1 MRLAIL
7 GRNLLLG
14 AAGFGLA
21 AASAPATPPSK
32 TQPPKT
38 EQSQPAT
45 PPVTGP
51 VAAHVPRPAIWL
63 LEDAD
68 TRIYLFGTTHIFER
82 GFRWRSER
90 LDSVIAEADELVM
103 ETVEEEG
110 AAAEEQML
118 AGMFLDKPVPILDRV
133 SPDRR
138 EALESLIAR
147 SGIPADMW
155 DSLETFAA
163 GFMMLAVQMNEA
175 TGGAPAAPDSRISG
189 AEVELTEI
197 FRARS
202 APISAVE
209 TTEAQLA
216 LFRDM
221 SREGQRDFLDMM
233 VDSSAMPFEESG
245 LTGDIQWATGNV
257 DAIENEFE
265 GMPREL
271 YDVLLTRRNR
281 NWTEWLQAR
290 LQRPGTVLFAVGVGH
305 LVGPD
310 SVQNML
316 AARGLTAR
324 RIE

>member
-7 GRNLLLG
+7 GRNLALG
-14 AAGFGLA
+14 VAGFGLA

-38 EQSQPAT
+38 EQSQPAAPA
-45 PPVTGP
+45 PPAA
-51 VAAHVPRPAIWL
+51 AAHVPRPAIWL

-90 LDSVIAEADELVM
+90 LDRVISEADELVM

-110 AAAEEQML
+110 TAAEEQMID
-118 AGMFLDKPVPILDRV
+118 GMFLDKPVPILDRI

-138 EALESLIAR
+138 EALEGLIAR
-147 SGIPADMW
+147 SGLPVEMW

-163 GFMMLAVQMNEA
+163 GFMMVAVQMNEA
-175 TGGAPAAPDSRISG
+175 TGGAPEAPDSRISG
-189 AEVELTEI
+189 AETELTEI

-209 TTEAQLA
+209 TAEAQMA
-216 LFRDM
+216 LFRAM

-245 LTGDIQWATGNV
+245 LTGDVQWATGNLG
-257 DAIENEFE
+257 AIENEFE

-281 NWTEWLQAR
+281 AWTEWLQAR
-290 LQRPGTVLFAVGVGH
+290 LDRPGTVLFAVGVGH